1 MGAGVLP
8 LFSYVFFFWL
18 LYLIRLAHEKRMLGH
33 ITLLHCQCL
42 SSAESFRVARLLFP
56 LTGYSPENR
65 GGEVIFMD
73 SGARQRMDYCWRIQ
87 RAASPQP
94 SPLRGEGADGERSP
108 AVSYRSEERR
118 VGKECRSRWSPYH

>member
-42 SSAESFRVARLLFP
+42 SPAESFRVARLLFP
-56 LTGYSPENR
+56 LTG
-65 GGEVIFMD
+65 
-73 SGARQRMDYCWRIQ
+73 YCWRIQ

-94 SPLRGEGADGERSP
+94 SPLRGEGADGESSP
-108 AVSYRSEERR
+108 AVSYRMETAKKPNIDKQPLIPVELDITANLSLFLA
-118 VGKECRSRWSPYH
+118 V